1 MAGGLARAGGW
12 RCRRAGAGATRPC
25 EGRNGRR
32 APYLPAGAL
41 GRSGGALGGAP
52 GSLGTHEQGSWD
64 GVSAAGAPLDA
75 ALGAGSIRADVLV
88 WAIRGFKW
96 VYRRTLFGALCHRSG
111 LLCHSWTLLCHRL
124 CHRSLRAGLTGSSSF
139 QHESHELGPGQIPF
153 LPLLIEPGQQI
164 AVEPDAQGGRL
175 HFATVPQLGIAGG
188 PYNWGVVHGPS
199 RQSRHSQCNFFSAYP
214 LVTAFYKRSPPP

>member
-1 MAGGLARAGGW
+1 MAGGLAGAGGW

-88 WAIRGFKW
+88 WAIRGFKS
-96 VYRRTLFGALCHRSG
+96 VYRRTLFGYTGRFGYTRWLVRYTGRLSWRWRFG
-111 LLCHSWTLLCHRL
+111 RLLTQ
-124 CHRSLRAGLTGSSSF
+124 TSSSD
-139 QHESHELGPGQIPF
+139 QEAQEL
-153 LPLLIEPGQQI
+153 
-164 AVEPDAQGGRL
+164 
-175 HFATVPQLGIAGG
+175 
-188 PYNWGVVHGPS
+188 
-199 RQSRHSQCNFFSAYP
+199 
-214 LVTAFYKRSPPP
+214 